1 MNKEKVLI
9 IATTFPRWENDTEA
23 TFVKDLCIEISK
35 EFEVHVLVP
44 HYKGLKFKEKV
55 GNLYM
60 HRFPYF
66 YPYKYQKLAYGG
78 ILPNLKKNPLLF
90 LQAPF
95 LFISMLIN
103 TIKIIKNDRIKVI
116 HAHWFFPQGLIAALC
131 TKYFKIKS
139 MVTIHAGGILA
150 LNSIPLIKRPISNFI
165 LKNTTIVISVS
176 SFGKNLLKD
185 MVSKRFR
192 SVVENKLKVIP
203 MGVYTKRFNIKKD
216 KQKLKEKY
224 GIKNKWAILFI
235 GRLAEK
241 KGVKYLIKALPLIKN
256 LNYILLI
263 IGEGPLKKDLIRNV
277 NKLNLN
283 EKVKFLGYVSEKEK
297 IDYLLLSNILIV
309 PSITTKKGDTEGLPA
324 VIMEGVSTHI
334 PIIATDVGGI
344 RDIIKNNVN
353 GILIEEK
360 NSKQIVEKIG
370 YIIDNKKFREKLIK
384 NAKLTSKNY
393 DWRKISKKNIILLNK
408 LINSRENF

>member
-1 MNKEKVLI
+1 MNKEKVLV

-139 MVTIHAGGILA
+139 EYDEATEKLH
-150 LNSIPLIKRPISNFI
+150 
-165 LKNTTIVISVS
+165 
-176 SFGKNLLKD
+176 LL
-185 MVSKRFR
+185 
-192 SVVENKLKVIP
+192 L
-203 MGVYTKRFNIKKD
+203 D
-216 KQKLKEKY
+216 KQKETDKELYQLLK
-224 GIKNKWAILFI
+224 
-235 GRLAEK
+235 
-241 KGVKYLIKALPLIKN
+241 
-256 LNYILLI
+256 
-263 IGEGPLKKDLIRNV
+263 
-277 NKLNLN
+277 
-283 EKVKFLGYVSEKEK
+283 
-297 IDYLLLSNILIV
+297 
-309 PSITTKKGDTEGLPA
+309 
-324 VIMEGVSTHI
+324 
-334 PIIATDVGGI
+334 
-344 RDIIKNNVN
+344 
-353 GILIEEK
+353 
-360 NSKQIVEKIG
+360 
-370 YIIDNKKFREKLIK
+370 
-384 NAKLTSKNY
+384 
-393 DWRKISKKNIILLNK
+393 
-408 LINSRENF
+408 